1 MQAKQ
6 QKKGRFEGNFNLSN
20 QQVNNIKRNVR
31 PISKERIDFGAKD
44 MLISGNNCTD
54 VNNKFYSNYG

>member
-20 QQVNNIKRNVR
+20 QQVNHIKRTVR
-31 PISKERIDFGAKD
+31 PPSKERVEFGAKD
-44 MLISGNNCTD
+44 MLISGNNCTV
-54 VNNKFYSNYG
+54 VNSQF